1 MSRIIRVKKQTQ
13 NKFLNMYEFESE
25 RRNKSRFSYFVSSRA
40 ENEKDLKINK
50 KTLNADGVAIYGI
63 YHDNEDRVALVKQYR
78 YTIGDYVYEFP
89 AGLVEKGEDVY
100 TAAVREMYEE
110 TGLNLEPFK
119 SETYSKPLFTT
130 VGMTDETCSTVFGY
144 LSGKPTNCHQEAT
157 EDIQVVLASRDEA
170 KRILK
175 DEKIAVMCAYMLMH
189 FICSNDPFYFLKDL
203 K

>member
-1 MSRIIRVKKQTQ
+1 MSRIIKVKKQTQ

-50 KTLNADGVAIYGI
+50 KVLTADSVAIYGI

-100 TAAVREMYEE
+100 TTAVREMYEE
-110 TGLNLEPFK
+110 TGLNLEPLK

-189 FICSNDPFYFLKDL
+189 FICSNDPFYFLKI
-203 K
+203 

>member
-1 MSRIIRVKKQTQ
+1 MSRIIKVKKQTQ

-50 KTLNADGVAIYGI
+50 KVLTADGVAIYGI

-100 TAAVREMYEE
+100 SAAVREMYEE
-110 TGLNLEPFK
+110 TGLNLKPFK

-189 FICSNDPFYFLKDL
+189 FICSKDPFYFIKDL